1 LETRKASPR
10 SENPHR
16 IPLHKSSTFAALG
29 PTSWYLIARYHFH
42 LRSITIDGEV
52 IGDEVNL
59 QPDPFSL
66 VEAATELI
74 ELGFQVLPYCT
85 EDWVLCK

>member
-1 LETRKASPR
+1 L
-10 SENPHR
+10 
-16 IPLHKSSTFAALG
+16 
-29 PTSWYLIARYHFH
+29 YLIARYHFH